1 MSGLR
6 GAASVVGA
14 GTFGLGEAPG
24 LTELEI
30 TAGAARAAL
39 DDAGLRAADVDGV
52 FCASVTHNMG
62 SLALCEYLGVTPK
75 FSDSSMIGGSS
86 NLAHVMTAAMAIAT
100 GQCDIVLV
108 GLWEQ
113 PALGVGAA
121 GVDLAAGPLRG
132 ALRAAPADHLLRAGS
147 VASHARIRHHAPATR
162 RDRGGGARVGGAEP
176 GSVSG
181 ASRLRSP
188 MFWRRAPS
196 ATRSRCATAALSPT
210 AAARW
215 CWPRPIARGT
225 LRARP
230 CRCSARRWRTGTAIS
245 RACPTRRPPRRRK
258 PAPAPARWL
267 ACRFRI
273 STLWRSTTPS
283 PSPPSCSWRIWGFC
297 AKGEGGAFV
306 EDGAIAPGGRLAV
319 NTNGGGLSCCHPG
332 MYGMFPLIE
341 SVRQLRGDAGER
353 QQDSAEI
360 ALAHGN
366 GGVFS
371 SQVTLV
377 LGTDATL

>member
-108 GLWEQ
+108 AYGSNQRSASGRLVSTSRPDPFEGPYAPRQ
-113 PALGVGAA
+113 PITSYA
-121 GVDLAAGPLRG
+121 LAASRHMHEYGTTRQQLAEIAVAARAWAALNPEAFRREPLTV
-132 ALRAAPADHLLRAGS
+132 ADVL
-147 VASHARIRHHAPATR
+147 ASRPVSDPFTV
-162 RDRGGGARVGGAEP
+162 RDCCLVTDGGGAVVLAAPDRARDLARPPAPVLGAAMAHWHRYIASMPDATTTAASETGP
-176 GSVSG
+176 RACEMAGVSVSDIDLVEVYD
-181 ASRLRSP
+181 AFTITTL
-188 MFWRRAPS
+188 MF
-196 ATRSRCATAALSPT
+196 LED
-210 AAARW
+210 
-215 CWPRPIARGT
+215 
-225 LRARP
+225 L
-230 CRCSARRWRTGTAIS
+230 
-245 RACPTRRPPRRRK
+245 
-258 PAPAPARWL
+258 
-267 ACRFRI
+267 
-273 STLWRSTTPS
+273 
-283 PSPPSCSWRIWGFC
+283 GFC